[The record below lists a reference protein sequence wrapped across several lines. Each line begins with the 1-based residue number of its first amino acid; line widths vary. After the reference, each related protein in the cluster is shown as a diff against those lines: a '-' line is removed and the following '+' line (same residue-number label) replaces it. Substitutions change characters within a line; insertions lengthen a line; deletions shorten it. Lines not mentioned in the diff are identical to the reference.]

1 MISGKTNYL
10 ISIIQAITAGLLLFL
25 IVSCGVVPKN
35 YPRNKPFV
43 YEYKINL
50 EGNFT
55 NKQRNELIN
64 RLENQMD
71 DSIRVRVI
79 PQIYRQ
85 VLKKPPLYD
94 PANADRSL
102 NFMRALLNS
111 LGYFRDSIGYYITVD
126 SSFKDQLRTTV
137 HFVIKPGKQVLLD
150 SISYN
155 IKQPELQQLAE
166 STLSKALIKKG
177 DPFAKANIS
186 NELTRLVDLYRNNGY
201 MRFTMDEL
209 RGLWDT
215 LDVSLLTVPTD
226 PFEQLEILQR
236 LKERREN
243 PKANLEIQLR
253 PGYDKNKLIKYH
265 NGNVTIYPDYSAD
278 TAGHTL
284 HEEIVDGVKI
294 NYYRNIVKPKLLP
307 QNIHL
312 HHGEVY
318 NQDEY
323 YRTLNRFN
331 SISTWRLVNIEQIPR
346 GNTDTVDY
354 VIRLTPA
361 KKFSYTANLEG
372 SINQSIISGN
382 LFGIALNLGLQ
393 NRNFARAAEQANT
406 NVRYGTELGSSGGQK
421 FIQTKQISI
430 GHNIYFPRV
439 IPNVLN
445 VPDKYRDNFRT
456 ILGFNA
462 ASTDRRF
469 LFNLKTFNASWGYD
483 FQLGKKLFSIRLPN
497 IEYSLLRKRDSLDTL
512 IKYNPLLK
520 NIFTDGLIS
529 SVAASFTM
537 SGGKNSN
544 LNILRLNVEESGLL
558 SGLIRNPFLD
568 KELYRYIKTD
578 IELARKVQYKKSS
591 LALRFFAGIG
601 YELNSTRNP
610 DKRNNLPFF
619 KEYFGGGPNSMRG
632 WKLRQLGPGS
642 LIRDFT
648 GISGTPERYGDL
660 QLETNLE
667 YRFPFF
673 TIADVKVNGA
683 LFSDVGNI
691 WYLKKDAGPAETV
704 FSFSR
709 LPKDIAI
716 DVGAGL
722 RIDFS
727 FFVVR
732 LDYAYKAKDPS
743 PDQAH
748 AADQN
753 KWFYGWKPFGGQ
765 LQIGI
770 GYPFIF

>member
-1 MISGKTNYL
+1 MISGKSFILSSTL
-10 ISIIQAITAGLLLFL
+10 QAIIAGLSLL
-25 IVSCGVVPKN
+25 IMASCGVVPKN
-35 YPRNKPFV
+35 YPQGKPFM

-50 EGNFT
+50 EGTFT
-55 NKQRNELIN
+55 NEQRNELKGK
-64 RLENQMD
+64 LENQLD
-71 DSIRVRVI
+71 DSIRVRTV

-85 VLKKPPLYD
+85 LLRKPPVYD
-94 PANADRSL
+94 PANVDRSV
-102 NFMRALLNS
+102 NFMKALLSS
-111 LGYFRDSIGYYITVD
+111 LGYFHDSISYYATID
-126 SSFKDQLRTTV
+126 SSIEGQLRTTV
-137 HFVIKPGKQVLLD
+137 HFEVKPGKQVLLD

-155 IKQPELQQLAE
+155 ISQPELQQLTEA
-166 STLSKALIKKG
+166 SISKALIKKG

-215 LDVSLLTVPTD
+215 LDVSLLSVPTD

-236 LKERREN
+236 LKQRREN

-253 PGYDKNKLIKYH
+253 PGYDKNKLVKYF
-265 NGNVTIYPDYSAD
+265 NGNVSIFPDFKSD
-278 TAGHTL
+278 TLGLTR
-284 HEEIVDGVKI
+284 HEVTVDGVKV
-294 NYYRNIVKPKLLP
+294 YYFRNLVKPKLLP

-312 HHGEVY
+312 HYGQLY
-318 NQDEY
+318 NQDDY

-331 SISTWRLVNIEQIPR
+331 SLGTWRLVNIEQIPR
-346 GNTDTVDY
+346 SNTDTVDY
-354 VIRLTPA
+354 AIRLTPA
-361 KKFSYTANLEG
+361 KKFSYSANLEG

-393 NRNFARAAEQANT
+393 NRNFARSAEQANT
-406 NVRYGTELGSSGGQK
+406 NLRYGTELGSSGGQK
-421 FIQTKQISI
+421 FIQTKQISL

-456 ILGFNA
+456 VLGFNA

-558 SGLIRNPFLD
+558 SGLIRTPFLD

-578 IELARKVQYKKSS
+578 IELTRKVQYKKSS
-591 LALRFFAGIG
+591 LALRFFAGVG
-601 YELNSTRNP
+601 YELSSTRNP

-648 GISGTPERYGDL
+648 GITGTPERYGDL

-667 YRFPFF
+667 YRFPFI
-673 TIADVKVNGA
+673 TIASAKVNGA

-691 WYLKKDAGPAETV
+691 WFLKKGAGPAETV

-722 RIDFS
+722 RIDFN

-743 PDQAH
+743 PDLAH

>member
-1 MISGKTNYL
+1 MISGKTNNL
-10 ISIIQAITAGLLLFL
+10 ISIIQAITAGSLLFL

-55 NKQRNELIN
+55 NKQRNELIS

-71 DSIRVRVI
+71 DSIRVRTI

-111 LGYFRDSIGYYITVD
+111 LGYFRDSIGYYTTID

-137 HFVIKPGKQVLLD
+137 HFDIKPGKQVLLD

-155 IKQPELQQLAE
+155 INQPELQQLAE

-226 PFEQLEILQR
+226 PFEQLEILQQ

-265 NGNVTIYPDYSAD
+265 NGNVTIYPDYSVD
-278 TAGHTL
+278 TAGHIL
-284 HEEIVDGVKI
+284 HEEIVDGVRI

-312 HHGEVY
+312 HYGEVY

-445 VPDKYRDNFRT
+445 IPDKYRDNFRT

-558 SGLIRNPFLD
+558 SGLIRTPFLD

-578 IELARKVQYKKSS
+578 IELTRKVQYKKSS
-591 LALRFFAGIG
+591 LALRFFAGVG
-601 YELNSTRNP
+601 YELSSTRNP

-648 GISGTPERYGDL
+648 GITGTPERYGDL

-667 YRFPFF
+667 YRFPFI
-673 TIADVKVNGA
+673 TIASAKVNGA

-691 WYLKKDAGPAETV
+691 WFLKKGAGPAETV

-722 RIDFS
+722 RIDFN

-743 PDQAH
+743 PDLAH